1 MPKTCFDP
9 DDFMVSAHDSEGH
22 TARLT
27 LDLHPGQ
34 YRMLEYLVNTNR
46 NGFHTKDAVLRWC
59 VCWGIHTLL
68 GPLPNTMALMEAKMD
83 IFYDERFQEQKD
95 CLGIS
100 VHKYL
105 AAENL
110 EAARRTVTLC
120 HDDYSRI
127 ACEYWRE
134 RWLSTLKESI
144 DLLQRRGVRI
154 TPREK
159 NGMAGL

>member
-68 GPLPNTMALMEAKMD
+68 GP
-83 IFYDERFQEQKD
+83 
-95 CLGIS
+95 S
-100 VHKYL
+100 
-105 AAENL
+105 
-110 EAARRTVTLC
+110 RTP
-120 HDDYSRI
+120 
-127 ACEYWRE
+127 
-134 RWLSTLKESI
+134 WL
-144 DLLQRRGVRI
+144 
-154 TPREK
+154 
-159 NGMAGL
+159 